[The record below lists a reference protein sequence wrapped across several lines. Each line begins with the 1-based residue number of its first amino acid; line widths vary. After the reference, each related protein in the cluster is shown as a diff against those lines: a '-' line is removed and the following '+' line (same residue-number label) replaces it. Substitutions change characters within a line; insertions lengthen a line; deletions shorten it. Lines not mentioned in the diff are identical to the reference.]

1 MSKWEYMELR
11 ITHDEVEVVDDELQA
26 RGERKNDPFEYVR
39 RMEADGW
46 EIVTKSGALDG
57 EFSVVLKRPLSD

>member
-26 RGERKNDPFEYVR
+26 SNDRKNDPFDYVR
-39 RMEADGW
+39 RMVEDGW

-57 EFSVVLKRPLSD
+57 EFSVVLKRPLVE

>member
-11 ITHDEVEVVDDELQA
+11 ITHDEVEVVDDELQSSND
-26 RGERKNDPFEYVR
+26 RQNDPFDYVR
-39 RMEADGW
+39 RMVEDGW

-57 EFSVVLKRPLSD
+57 EFSVVLKRPLVD